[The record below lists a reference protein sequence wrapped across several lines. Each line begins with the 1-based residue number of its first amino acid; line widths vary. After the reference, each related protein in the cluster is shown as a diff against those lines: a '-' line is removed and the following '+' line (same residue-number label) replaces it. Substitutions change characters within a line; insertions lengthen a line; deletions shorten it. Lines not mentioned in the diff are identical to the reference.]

1 MNKSK
6 MKDALIGLAI
16 GDALGVPVEFK
27 SREWLQKQPL
37 LDMIGY
43 GTHHQPPGTWSD
55 DSSLTFC
62 TVQGLMKGYDLD
74 DIAGQFTRWY
84 RDGHWTAHGK
94 VFDIGG
100 TTYRAI
106 ERLMRG
112 ESPLYSGD
120 FEEDSNG
127 NGSLM
132 RILPLAFFLKEKPID
147 ERYSIVKEVSSITH
161 AHIRSVICCFI
172 YVEYAILLL
181 KGIDKGEAYRQ
192 MQDIVNDF
200 IDIAYAERKLFDRI
214 LLHDISSYYK
224 AEIRGSG
231 YVLHSLESSL
241 WCLLNENTYK
251 DTLLTAINLGEDTD
265 TTGAITGGLAGILYG
280 LDSIPSSWINAL
292 ARKDAISN
300 LAENFQNSLKD

>member
-1 MNKSK
+1 MDTSVKA
-6 MKDALIGLAI
+6 ALIGLAV

-27 SREWLQKQPL
+27 SRQQLEKQPL
-37 LDMIGY
+37 LEMIGY

-62 TVQGLMKGYDLD
+62 TAQSLINGYDLE
-74 DIAGQFTRWY
+74 DIALRFTQWY
-84 RDGHWTAHGK
+84 GSGYWTAHGK

-100 TTYRAI
+100 TTYNAI
-106 ERLMRG
+106 NRLREG
-112 ESPLYSGD
+112 ENPLYSGD

-132 RILPLAFFLKEKPID
+132 RILPLAFFLQDKPID
-147 ERYSIVKEVSSITH
+147 ERYRIVKEVSSITH

-181 KGIDKGEAYRQ
+181 GKQDKFSAYAH

-200 IDIAYAERKLFDRI
+200 IDISYSERKLFDRV

-241 WCLLNENTYK
+241 WCLLNGNTYT
-251 DTLLTAINLGEDTD
+251 DTVLSAVNLGEDTD
-265 TTGAITGGLAGILYG
+265 TTGAIAGGLAGILYG
-280 LDSIPSSWINAL
+280 LDSVPPSWIGVL
-292 ARKDAISN
+292 ARREDILT
-300 LAENFQNSLKD
+300 LAESFQMSIKD

>member
-1 MNKSK
+1 MDTSVKA
-6 MKDALIGLAI
+6 ALIGLAV

-27 SREWLQKQPL
+27 SRQQLEKQPL
-37 LDMIGY
+37 LEMIGY

-62 TVQGLMKGYDLD
+62 TAQSLINGYDLE
-74 DIAGQFTRWY
+74 DIALRFTQWY
-84 RDGHWTAHGK
+84 GSGYWTAHGK
-94 VFDIGG
+94 AFDIGG
-100 TTYRAI
+100 TTYNAI
-106 ERLMRG
+106 NRLREG
-112 ESPLYSGD
+112 ENPLYSGD
-120 FEEDSNG
+120 FEEDYNG

-132 RILPLAFFLKEKPID
+132 RILPLAFFLQDKPID
-147 ERYSIVKEVSSITH
+147 ERYRIVKEVSSITH

-181 KGIDKGEAYRQ
+181 GKQDKFSAYAH

-200 IDIAYAERKLFDRI
+200 IDISYSERKLFDRV

-241 WCLLNENTYK
+241 WCLLNGNTYK
-251 DTLLTAINLGEDTD
+251 DTVLSAVNLGEDTD
-265 TTGAITGGLAGILYG
+265 TTGAIAGGLAGILYG
-280 LDSIPSSWINAL
+280 LDSVPPSWIGVL
-292 ARKDAISN
+292 ARREDILT
-300 LAENFQNSLKD
+300 LAESFQMSIKD